1 MRAVASVILLAALFV
16 AVPVLAQTFPRASD
30 NTEVD
35 VDAVFERN
43 SSNYG
48 FPALAV
54 TTSRMQNIA
63 HAMRLRDYCAD
74 QRVPDAFVRVQLE
87 RFSLITGR
95 PESCASLL
103 DY

>member
-1 MRAVASVILLAALFV
+1 MRVVVALLCLLQLGLATPVFAQAPSRVPDEAGTARTPFV
-16 AVPVLAQTFPRASD
+16 
-30 NTEVD
+30 
-35 VDAVFERN
+35 RN
-43 SSNYG
+43 LDGYQ
-48 FPALAV
+48 FPALAQ
-54 TTSRMQNIA
+54 TIARMQNIA

-74 QRVPDAFVRVQLE
+74 RRVPDEFVRVQLE

>member
-1 MRAVASVILLAALFV
+1 MIGLIVVLATAPVGAQTSPPTQGGVSADAGAVFARDTSGYPFPSLAA
-16 AVPVLAQTFPRASD
+16 
-30 NTEVD
+30 
-35 VDAVFERN
+35 
-43 SSNYG
+43 
-48 FPALAV
+48 
-54 TTSRMQNIA
+54 TTARMQNVA

-74 QRVPDAFVRVQLE
+74 RRVPDAFVRVQLE